1 MKKILAFL
9 LALVLVFG
17 LVACAGGSGDGGGS
31 AADDGPYVLR
41 VGLVG
46 AFNVHWYTIQ
56 EIVAEDNIQLEL
68 VYFSDFAIPN
78 RALNEGDLDL
88 NAFQHKMFLA
98 NDAATNGYEIQ
109 YIADTFIAPMNIFR
123 NPERIST
130 LEDIQDGHTIAI
142 PSDPTN
148 GGRAL
153 RLLEAAGL
161 IVLDTPE
168 GQNPTVLDIT
178 KRIVNINII
187 EGETSMLPHMLPD
200 VEAAII
206 SNPQAMSAGIVTD
219 EYSIFREDIS
229 GDAAARL
236 TNVIVVRTAD
246 LEEDGPRAR
255 LFEAIVRAHHTER
268 VRQVFIDEYQGALVP
283 VW

>member
-1 MKKILAFL
+1 MKKL
-9 LALVLVFG
+9 LVLVLIAALVLG
-17 LVACAGGSGDGGGS
+17 LAACDGGGTS
-31 AADDGPYVLR
+31 DEEGPHVLR
-41 VGLVG
+41 IGLVG

-56 EIVAEDNIQLEL
+56 EMVAEDNIQLEL
-68 VYFSDFAIPN
+68 VYFTDFSIPN
-78 RALNEGDLDL
+78 RALDAGDLDL

-98 NDAATNGYEIQ
+98 NDSATNGYEIQ

-123 NPERIST
+123 NPARIST
-130 LEDIQDGHTIAI
+130 LADIQDGHTIAI

-161 IVLDTPE
+161 IVLDTPD
-168 GQNPTVLDIT
+168 GQNPTVLDIAE
-178 KRIVNINII
+178 RIVAINIV

-206 SNPQAMSAGIVTD
+206 SNPQAMSAGIITD
-219 EYSIFREDIS
+219 YYSIFREDIT
-229 GDAAARL
+229 GPNAANL
-236 TNVIVVRTAD
+236 VNVIVVRTAD
-246 LEEDGPRAR
+246 LEEDGLRAR

-268 VRQVFIDEYQGALVP
+268 VRQVFADEYQGALVP

>member
-1 MKKILAFL
+1 MKKFVTVL
-9 LALVLVFG
+9 LAVLLVLG
-17 LVACAGGSGDGGGS
+17 LAACAGGGGTTD
-31 AADDGPYVLR
+31 DDGPHVLR
-41 VGLVG
+41 IGLVG

-56 EIVAEDNIQLEL
+56 EMVAEDNIQLEL

-78 RALNEGDLDL
+78 RALDAGDLDL

-98 NDAATNGYEIQ
+98 NDITTNGYEIQ

-123 NPERIST
+123 NPERISA
-130 LEDIQDGHTIAI
+130 LADIQDGHTIAI

-161 IVLDTPE
+161 IVLGTPE
-168 GQNPTVLDIT
+168 GQNPTVLDISE
-178 KRIVNINII
+178 RIVDINII

-206 SNPQAMSAGIVTD
+206 SNPQAMSAGIITD
-219 EYSIFREDIS
+219 EYSIFREDIT
-229 GDAAARL
+229 GPAAANL

-246 LEEDGPRAR
+246 LEEDGLRAR
-255 LFEAIVRAHHTER
+255 LFEAIVRAHHTDR
-268 VRQVFIDEYQGALVP
+268 VRDVFIEEYQGALVP